1 MTDNVTNRVGY
12 QLLSQPAGQ
21 DITVTYEDGTAFT
34 ARYCGSSSRRM
45 DESGNPYIHIELSM
59 ITDLDATVTEANQ

>member
-21 DITVTYEDGTAFT
+21 DITVTYADGTTFT

-45 DESGNPYIHIELSM
+45 DRGAPYIHIELSM
-59 ITDLDATVTEANQ
+59 ITDLDAPVTEATP